1 MIIAVIDWQQRYE
14 TTVRKNNKN
23 TNNNNNYHKTNKNK
37 QKANYYNANYRNT
50 TYWKSKKKNCVSQ
63 QTANRRKYIFEG
75 AAICKPAGRITS
87 DGQWPSCAQRRAEG
101 VANSW
106 RLQRSLDTP

>member
-23 TNNNNNYHKTNKNK
+23 TNNNNNYYKTNKNK

-50 TYWKSKKKNCVSQ
+50 TYWKSKKKKIVYLSRQ
-63 QTANRRKYIFEG
+63 QTEG
-75 AAICKPAGRITS
+75 NTFLK
-87 DGQWPSCAQRRAEG
+87 E
-101 VANSW
+101 
-106 RLQRSLDTP
+106 LQFVYRPVV